1 LAPAAD
7 AAGGGGFF
15 DFEGLALAFDGALT
29 AADGMIDY
37 RKLINQE
44 TEICLCRNDA
54 FCWIKKRWGYIGEGK

>member
-29 AADGMIDY
+29 AAEGMIDY
-37 RKLINQE
+37 RELINQE
-44 TEICLCRNDA
+44 TEI
-54 FCWIKKRWGYIGEGK
+54 